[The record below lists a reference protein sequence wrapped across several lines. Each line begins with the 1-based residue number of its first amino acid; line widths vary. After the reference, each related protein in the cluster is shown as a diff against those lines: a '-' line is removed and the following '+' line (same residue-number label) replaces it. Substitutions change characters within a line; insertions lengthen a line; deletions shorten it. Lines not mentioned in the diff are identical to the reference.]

1 MFLILCSS
9 NAPIRERWEKI
20 LSQKYTVYEA
30 TNIEA
35 LRQLSAEYKKEGTII
50 LADSNFSPLKNLLEA
65 WAVDTQPKLFFL
77 SLKPQEEEG
86 ISLLQ
91 GGAVGYANSYIA
103 EPLLLKAVD
112 TIEKGKVWVGQSLM
126 LSLIQHTS
134 QTKKKGKRLGGL
146 PLEGISAREQEIIEL
161 IAQGMSNKAIASQLF
176 ISERTVKSHL
186 TSIFKK
192 TGTSSRLQVAI
203 LCEK

>member
-9 NAPIRERWEKI
+9 NASVRERWEKI
-20 LSQKYTVYEA
+20 LSQKYTVYETA
-30 TNIEA
+30 SIEA

-50 LADSNFSPLKNLLEA
+50 LADSNFSTLQNLLSA

-77 SLKPQEEEG
+77 SLSPQEKEG

-112 TIEKGKVWVGQSLM
+112 TIEKGKVWVGQNLM
-126 LSLIQHTS
+126 LSLIKHTA
-134 QTKKKGKRLGGL
+134 QTKKERNGRGAL
-146 PLEGISAREQEIIEL
+146 PLKKISAREQEIIEL
-161 IAQGMSNKAIASQLF
+161 IGQGLSNKAIASQLF

>member
-1 MFLILCSS
+1 MFLILCCS
-9 NAPIRERWEKI
+9 NAPVRERWEKI

-30 TNIEA
+30 ASLES
-35 LRQLSAEYKKEGTII
+35 LRQLSAEYKKDETII
-50 LADSNFSPLKNLLEA
+50 LVDSSFSTLKDLLAA
-65 WAVDTQPKLFFL
+65 WAVDTHPKLFFL
-77 SLKPQEEEG
+77 SPSPKEEEG

-103 EPLLLKAVD
+103 EALLLKAVD
-112 TIEKGKVWVGQSLM
+112 TIEKGKVWVGQNLM
-126 LSLIQHTS
+126 LSLIKHTA
-134 QTKKKGKRLGGL
+134 QTKKTQGRLGAL
-146 PLEGISAREQEIIEL
+146 PLEKISAREQEIIEL
-161 IAQGMSNKAIASQLF
+161 IAQGLSNKAIASQLF

-203 LCEK
+203 LFDK

>member
-65 WAVDTQPKLFFL
+65 WAVDTRPKLFFL

-112 TIEKGKVWVGQSLM
+112 TIEKGKVWVGQQLM
-126 LSLIQHTS
+126 ISLIRKHPNLQQAETEKKILL
-134 QTKKKGKRLGGL
+134 TCYPNEKKK
-146 PLEGISAREQEIIEL
+146 
-161 IAQGMSNKAIASQLF
+161 
-176 ISERTVKSHL
+176 
-186 TSIFKK
+186 
-192 TGTSSRLQVAI
+192 LQI
-203 LCEK
+203 LLHKVCQTRQ